1 MDSVITFLNTTGKSF
16 VGFSISML
24 IQSSV
29 LIIVLLVLDLLL
41 RKKFRAVL
49 LYCIWM
55 LILVKLVLP
64 TTLSSPTGLGYWFGD
79 NLPGIITEK
88 ASIPEQAA
96 SIPQRI
102 EPVSE
107 TIPSGTGIA
116 VLPSTGTSP
125 EPTADASVEFTLA
138 VSPASASLSWQG
150 FAFLGWFAVMIAMV
164 L

>member
-29 LIIVLLVLDLLL
+29 LSIVLLVLDLLL

-64 TTLSSPTGLGYWFGD
+64 TTLSSPTGLGYWFGYKV
-79 NLPGIITEK
+79 PSIINEK
-88 ASIPEQAA
+88 ASILEQTA
-96 SIPQRI
+96 SILQRI

-116 VLPSTGTSP
+116 VLPSASTSP
-125 EPTADASVEFTLA
+125 EPTADTSAKFTVA
-138 VSPASASLSWQG
+138 AT
-150 FAFLGWFAVMIAMV
+150 LGG
-164 L
+164 